1 VVTVGPL
8 LDLKFDDFALLGR
21 RGDVGAVDAG
31 AMTEME
37 LEGCVENRAASS
49 SSVSEGSSYGGALA
63 RMSPPVSS
71 SVNSISALK

>member
-1 VVTVGPL
+1 
-8 LDLKFDDFALLGR
+8 
-21 RGDVGAVDAG
+21 
-31 AMTEME
+31 MTEME